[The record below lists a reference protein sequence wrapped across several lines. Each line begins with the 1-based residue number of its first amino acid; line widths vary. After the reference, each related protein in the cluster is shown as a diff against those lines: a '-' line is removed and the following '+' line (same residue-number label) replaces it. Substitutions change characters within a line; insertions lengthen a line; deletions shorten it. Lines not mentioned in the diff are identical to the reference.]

1 MLRSLLSRLPSQRKQ
16 AALQSKLDQVKEKL
30 ANLQARHS
38 DQKSRL
44 AELKAQVS
52 ALKSASPLLV
62 SDDFL
67 GKRKVL
73 AGTYLTGTG
82 LEIGALHNPLPV
94 PDHVTV
100 RYADR
105 FDTATARASYPEL
118 AAFDLVEV
126 DFVCDGETLDTVPDA
141 SQDFVIANHVLE
153 HCEDP
158 IGALLNWC
166 RVLVRGGILF
176 VTVPDL
182 RYTFDFRRPATP
194 YAHLLVD
201 HADGPERQNLQTYRE
216 WHTLVDVAE
225 DPDTAARKSAQDRIN
240 IHFHAW
246 TQAEILELLLNLR
259 REQGVPMELECALGG
274 GGEVVCVLR
283 KVPVVSYDRAAA
295 IGTGPG

>member
-118 AAFDLVEV
+118 AACDLVEV
-126 DFVCDGETLDTVPDA
+126 DFVCDGETLASVSDA

-158 IGALLNWC
+158 IGALKNWC
-166 RVLVRGGILF
+166 RVVKDGGILF
-176 VTVPDL
+176 ITVPDL

-201 HADGPERQNLQTYRE
+201 HAESPERQNLDTYRE
-216 WHTLVDVAE
+216 WHALVDLAE
-225 DPDTAARKSAQDRIN
+225 DVEAAARSSAAARTN

-246 TQAEILELLLNLR
+246 TQAEILEMLCRLR
-259 REQGVPMELECALGG
+259 IDHRLPLEIECAFRNLA
-274 GGEVVCVLR
+274 EVVTVLR
-283 KVPVVSYDRAAA
+283 KESVSPSNLALLN
-295 IGTGPG
+295 G

>member
-16 AALQSKLDQVKEKL
+16 AALQLKIDQVKEKL
-30 ANLQARHS
+30 AHLQDRYS

-52 ALKSASPLLV
+52 ALKSASPLLA

-67 GKRKVL
+67 GKRKFL
-73 AGTYLTGTG
+73 AGTYLTGIG

-118 AAFDLVEV
+118 AAYDLVEV
-126 DFVCDGETLDTVPDA
+126 DFVCDGETLEGVGDG

-158 IGALLNWC
+158 IGALKNWC
-166 RVLVRGGILF
+166 RVVKDGGILF
-176 VTVPDL
+176 ITVPDL
-182 RYTFDFRRPATP
+182 RYTFDFRRAATP

-201 HADGPERQNLQTYRE
+201 HAEGPERQNLDTYRE
-216 WHTLVDVAE
+216 WHTLVDLAE
-225 DPDTAARKSAQDRIN
+225 DVEAAARSSAAARTN

-246 TQAEILELLLNLR
+246 TQGEILELLMNLR
-259 REQGVPMELECALGG
+259 KVQGLQMELECGLSGG
-274 GGEVVCVLR
+274 TELVCVLR
-283 KVPVVSYDRAAA
+283 KLAVRHFDRAAA
-295 IGTGPG
+295 NRNPI